1 MANRSTTAALTTIS
15 LGLLQGTHRQ
25 LNGPSQTDKSLR
37 PILIVSSH
45 RYHQS
50 HHCRHLIQERNGPEG
65 DALNPVDFAHPT
77 VMRGSQ
83 SIAMNKRQRYFGVDT
98 SGSTCFICNMG
109 DGSVRTEQ
117 AITLE
122 FRLKLDGKRD
132 EYLDDL
138 ARVVSRNN
146 KESTMPH
153 RVVWE

>member
-1 MANRSTTAALTTIS
+1 
-15 LGLLQGTHRQ
+15 
-25 LNGPSQTDKSLR
+25 
-37 PILIVSSH
+37 
-45 RYHQS
+45 
-50 HHCRHLIQERNGPEG
+50 
-65 DALNPVDFAHPT
+65 
-77 VMRGSQ
+77 
-83 SIAMNKRQRYFGVDT
+83 
-98 SGSTCFICNMG
+98 MG